1 MILDPRTRAVAGRGA
16 LVAAALLL
24 AATPAPA
31 HPEFQRSIV
40 ARTHRSVNCAYC
52 HTSADGP
59 EGTAPGQIGRLTASE
74 IEQLGRARAALLPGA
89 GARNPILNAFGNH
102 VLNAVGKARILELRL
117 VPEQLGAA
125 LPTTSDL
132 DHDGISDVQEL
143 RDGTHPLIDSDGDPR
158 RLFVHRLR
166 HNLTPLVLALC
177 ATVLGLYG
185 LRHLLLGFEI
195 ALRVPVDTDNA
206 DTQVGR
212 EHDA

>member
-1 MILDPRTRAVAGRGA
+1 MSLDPRVRSIGGRGA

-24 AATPAPA
+24 SAAPASA

-74 IEQLGRARAALLPGA
+74 LEQLGRARAALLPGV

-102 VLNAVGKARILELRL
+102 VLNAVGKARLLELRL
-117 VPEQLGAA
+117 APEQLGAA
-125 LPTTSDL
+125 LPAAGDL
-132 DHDGISDVQEL
+132 DYDGISDVQEL
-143 RDGTHPLIDSDGDPR
+143 RDGTHPLLDSDGDPR
-158 RLFVHRLR
+158 RLFVHGLR
-166 HNLTPLVLALC
+166 RNLTPLVLALC

-185 LRHLLLGFEI
+185 LRYLLLGFEI
-195 ALRVPVDTDNA
+195 ALRMPADTDSA
-206 DTQVGR
+206 DSQGGR